1 MTPELIVSSLTSLTW
16 RFSAT
21 AVKCSEAAADLVPRP
36 FRPLG
41 GLISLI
47 VMVIVVI
54 GEPI

>member
-1 MTPELIVSSLTSLTW
+1 MTPEFIVSSLTW

-21 AVKCSEAAADLVPRP
+21 AVECSEAAADLVPRP

-47 VMVIVVI
+47 VMAIVVI
-54 GEPI
+54 GVPEPI